1 MGYQGLFPP
10 DTLPLLTLPWDLFT
24 ISRMEF
30 FGNVNF
36 LKGALVLSDFITTV
50 SKKYSQEIQT
60 TEFGFGLEGVLRTR
74 SSTVTG
80 ILPAGSDYLLAEDHT
95 VLRGSPAG
103 MATRAAEIVGSGLP
117 EESDEVIRIKAN
129 AGETTLLVFPPRPG
143 HVPSIAVIR
152 AEDGETAEDIAPE
165 ADLASIETQTLLEGI
180 EVRLRIPDA
189 RAEALESRHR
199 NLTGRTSCGLCGAQA
214 LEDAV
219 RQPPRV
225 GSGPAIDADVL
236 HRALAQMHD
245 RQPLNVATGATHAAA
260 WANLNGDIAL
270 LREDV
275 GRHNALDK
283 VIGAMTEAGERPYEG
298 FLVVTSR
305 ASYEMVQK
313 SATVGIA
320 LLAAISAPTALA
332 IHLADETGM
341 TLVGFA
347 RPESH
352 VIYTHPERVMRVAEG
367 ITA

>member
-1 MGYQGLFPP
+1 M
-10 DTLPLLTLPWDLFT
+10 
-24 ISRMEF
+24 
-30 FGNVNF
+30 
-36 LKGALVLSDFITTV
+36 
-50 SKKYSQEIQT
+50 
-60 TEFGFGLEGVLRTR
+60 
-74 SSTVTG
+74 
-80 ILPAGSDYLLAEDHT
+80 
-95 VLRGSPAG
+95 
-103 MATRAAEIVGSGLP
+103 MATPRDLDDFALGFSLSEAIIGAAEELS
-117 EESDEVIRIKAN
+117 
-129 AGETTLLVFPPRPG
+129 
-143 HVPSIAVIR
+143 
-152 AEDGETAEDIAPE
+152 
-165 ADLASIETQTLLEGI
+165 SIETQTLLEGI

-219 RQPPRV
+219 RQPLRV
-225 GSGPAIDADVL
+225 GPGPAIDADVL

-260 WANLNGDIAL
+260 WANLNGDIVL

-283 VIGAMTEAGERPYEG
+283 VIGAMTKANERAYEG

-341 TLVGFA
+341 TLIGFA

-352 VIYTHPERVMRVAEG
+352 VVYTHPERVMRVAEG
-367 ITA
+367 VTA

>member
-1 MGYQGLFPP
+1 MNRSRHPP
-10 DTLPLLTLPWDLFT
+10 ADGESHAGFVRRPIRRWRHGQIAESTDAIAEEVP
-24 ISRMEF
+24 
-30 FGNVNF
+30 V
-36 LKGALVLSDFITTV
+36 ALVYNERPHV
-50 SKKYSQEIQT
+50 
-60 TEFGFGLEGVLRTR
+60 VM
-74 SSTVTG
+74 
-80 ILPAGSDYLLAEDHT
+80 
-95 VLRGSPAG
+95 
-103 MATRAAEIVGSGLP
+103 MATPRDLDDFALGFSLSEAIIGAESEL
-117 EESDEVIRIKAN
+117 ESI
-129 AGETTLLVFPPRPG
+129 G
-143 HVPSIAVIR
+143 
-152 AEDGETAEDIAPE
+152 
-165 ADLASIETQTLLEGI
+165 TQTLLEGI

-189 RAEALESRHR
+189 RAEALEARHR

-225 GSGPAIDADVL
+225 GAGPEIDADVL
-236 HRALAQMHD
+236 HRALAQMHE

-260 WANLNGDIAL
+260 WANLNGEIVL

-283 VIGAMTEAGERPYEG
+283 VVGAMAKASARAYEG

-341 TLVGFA
+341 TLIGFA

-352 VIYTHPERVMRVAEG
+352 VVYTHPERVMRIAEG
-367 ITA
+367 ISA